1 MSVEISP
8 EKCWRCNPT
17 SENEIKEKGTEKVYL
32 CAVVDQSR
40 LGVQPKLALVS
51 SQLDAFWF
59 RYFADVE
66 HVCTIEREIK
76 FENFTFCRQV
86 AALIRVY
93 QPLGSLCGVPLYHL
107 GTCPRA
113 GYVSWVSLCVYLLH
127 YLRLLGILSPF
138 RTSES
143 FAAETAFLSFPAVSI

>member
-1 MSVEISP
+1 MQDALSVEISS

-86 AALIRVY
+86 AALIVKVG
-93 QPLGSLCGVPLYHL
+93 L
-107 GTCPRA
+107 
-113 GYVSWVSLCVYLLH
+113 
-127 YLRLLGILSPF
+127 
-138 RTSES
+138 
-143 FAAETAFLSFPAVSI
+143 